1 MADLAA
7 SMTVPRSTQASRS
20 IHECD
25 ARAERIVL
33 MCDGMCVP
41 AIPVEQLPAARQLA
55 GERGAPAQEP
65 ALGRNVST
73 GAAGY
78 APFAV

>member
-20 IHECD
+20 IHERD

-55 GERGAPAQEP
+55 GESEVRRLKSQLSDG
-65 ALGRNVST
+65 T
-73 GAAGY
+73 
-78 APFAV
+78 